1 MSIIGDYIDIS
12 EDDMSLSQARWHSDA
27 IVRLREYS
35 VYAPAIRPRMTLDK
49 WTDEMSQAVA
59 QMALGFNRQGVKVW
73 LRFAWEMN
81 GGWYEYG
88 NDPTN
93 YKIAFQNLANVV
105 KQTTNET
112 WMLWAP
118 NVRYGETD
126 SLAGY
131 EPYYPGEQCMA
142 LSASARC
149 NLD

>member
-1 MSIIGDYIDIS
+1 
-12 EDDMSLSQARWHSDA
+12 
-27 IVRLREYS
+27 
-35 VYAPAIRPRMTLDK
+35 MTLDK

-93 YKIAFQNLANVV
+93 YKIAFQDLANVV

-118 NVRYGETD
+118 NVRYGETE

-131 EPYYPGEQCMA
+131 EPYYPGEQCTA
-142 LSASARC
+142 LFFCFRSAQPRLIQPIRPSQT
-149 NLD
+149 